1 MALVLVVRGATSW
14 GRPSSLSGVTLSQS
28 PWTQW
33 TLSPLVL
40 AGAAVA
46 LAFFFQGFHRLRARG
61 RADLAP
67 WNRAVLFCAGVAITL
82 FALVGPIDTVGE
94 EYLQSV
100 HMLQHVLVAD
110 LGVALTLVAV
120 RGPLAVF
127 FLPRG
132 LLVPLAHTRWVRR
145 TLSVALTPWVSFV
158 VWVIVLVGWH
168 VPALY
173 EAALANQAVHTLEHL
188 SFVAAGLLVW
198 TQIVDP
204 TGHWRLSVGE
214 RAGYAALLFWT
225 GQVLAYVIAFSPE
238 VLFDPYA
245 EQAERLLGLSALTDQ
260 KLAAVV
266 MMVEQALTLGV
277 AFVLLY
283 RQAAAARA
291 AKPAGQPV

>member
-1 MALVLVVRGATSW
+1 
-14 GRPSSLSGVTLSQS
+14 VTLASS

-33 TLSPLVL
+33 SPSPLVL
-40 AGAAVA
+40 AGAVVA
-46 LAFFFQGFHRLRARG
+46 LVFFFQGFRRLRIRG

-67 WNRAVLFCAGVAITL
+67 WSRAALFCAGVAVTV

-132 LLVPLAHTRWVRR
+132 LLSPLAHTRWVRR
-145 TLSVALTPWVSFV
+145 ALAFLLKPWVSYAT
-158 VWVIVLVGWH
+158 WVGVLVAWH
-168 VPALY
+168 VPPVY
-173 EAALANQAVHTLEHL
+173 EAALSNQLVHTIEHL

-204 TGHWRLSVGE
+204 TGHRRLSVGE
-214 RAGYAALLFWT
+214 RAGYTALVFWT
-225 GQVLAYVIAFSPE
+225 GQILAYVIAFSPE
-238 VLFDPYA
+238 VLFDPYVG
-245 EQAERLLGLSALTDQ
+245 QPDRLLGLSPLIDQ

-266 MMVEQALTLGV
+266 MMVEQAATLGV
-277 AFVLLY
+277 AFMLLY
-283 RQAAAARA
+283 RRANTERA

>member
-1 MALVLVVRGATSW
+1 MHVGAA
-14 GRPSSLSGVTLSQS
+14 S

-46 LAFFFQGFHRLRARG
+46 LVFFFQGFHRLRARG

-67 WNRAVLFCAGVAITL
+67 WTRALLFCAGVAVTV

-120 RGPLAVF
+120 RGPLAIF

-132 LLVPLAHTRWVRR
+132 LLVPLAHMQWLRR
-145 TLSVALTPWVSFV
+145 LLAFLLTPWVSFV
-158 VWVIVLVGWH
+158 TWLAVLVGWH
-168 VPALY
+168 IPAAY
-173 EAALANQAVHTLEHL
+173 EAALAHPPLHVVEHL
-188 SFVAAGLLVW
+188 SFVLAGLLVW
-198 TQIVDP
+198 SQIIDP
-204 TGHWRLSVGE
+204 TGHHRLSVGE

-225 GQVLAYVIAFSPE
+225 GQILGYVIAFTPD
-238 VLFDPYA
+238 VLYAPYA
-245 EQAERLLGLSALTDQ
+245 EQTERLLGLSPLADQ
-260 KLAAVV
+260 RVAAVV

-283 RQAAAARA
+283 RAASARR
-291 AKPAGQPV
+291 PAPTAERPV

>member
-1 MALVLVVRGATSW
+1 VHLAAA
-14 GRPSSLSGVTLSQS
+14 S

-40 AGAAVA
+40 AGAALA
-46 LAFFFQGFHRLRARG
+46 LVFFFQGFHRLRARG
-61 RADLAP
+61 RADRAP
-67 WNRAVLFCAGVAITL
+67 WSRAVLFCSGVAITV

-145 TLSVALTPWVSFV
+145 TISFLLTPWVSFV
-158 VWVIVLVGWH
+158 VWLAILVGWH
-168 VPALY
+168 VPAAY
-173 EAALANQAVHTLEHL
+173 EAALAHPAVHVVEHV
-188 SFVAAGLLVW
+188 SFVVAGLLVW

-204 TGHWRLSVGE
+204 TGHHRLSVGE
-214 RAGYAALLFWT
+214 RAGYTALLFWT
-225 GQVLAYVIAFSPE
+225 GQILAYVIAFSPE
-238 VLFDPYA
+238 VLYDPYA
-245 EQAERLLGLSALTDQ
+245 RQPERLLGLSPLTDQ
-260 KLAAVV
+260 RLAAVV
-266 MMVEQALTLGV
+266 MMVEQAVTLGV
-277 AFVLLY
+277 AFALLY
-283 RQAAAARA
+283 RAAAAQRTAPA
-291 AKPAGQPV
+291 AENPA

>member
-1 MALVLVVRGATSW
+1 VSAVAAT
-14 GRPSSLSGVTLSQS
+14 
-28 PWTQW
+28 PWAQW

-46 LAFFFQGFHRLRARG
+46 LVFFFQGFHRLRRRG

-67 WNRAVLFCAGVAITL
+67 WSRAVLFCAGVAVTT
-82 FALVGPIDTVGE
+82 FALIGPIDTVGE

-132 LLVPLAHTRWVRR
+132 LLVPLAHMRPLRR
-145 TLSVALTPWVSFV
+145 ALAFLLTPWVSFV
-158 VWVIVLVGWH
+158 TWVVVLVGWH

-173 EAALANQAVHTLEHL
+173 EAALSNQVVHTAEHL
-188 SFVAAGLLVW
+188 SFVLAGLLVW
-198 TQIVDP
+198 SQIVDP
-204 TGHWRLSVGE
+204 TGHQRLTVGE

-225 GQVLAYVIAFSPE
+225 GQILAYVIAFTPE
-238 VLFDPYA
+238 ALYQPYLD
-245 EQAERLLGLSALTDQ
+245 QPKRLLGLSPISDQ
-260 KLAAVV
+260 RLAAVV
-266 MMVEQALTLGV
+266 MMVEQALTLGI

-283 RQAAAARA
+283 RAASTQRATAAAQH
-291 AKPAGQPV
+291 PT

>member
-1 MALVLVVRGATSW
+1 
-14 GRPSSLSGVTLSQS
+14 VTLAAS

-33 TLSPLVL
+33 SFSPLVI
-40 AGAAVA
+40 AGAVVA
-46 LAFFFQGFHRLRARG
+46 LAFFFQGFRRLRARG

-67 WNRAVLFCAGVAITL
+67 WSRAVLFCTGVAVTL

-132 LLVPLAHTRWVRR
+132 LLAPLAHTHWVRR
-145 TLSVALTPWVSFV
+145 ALAISLTPWVSYV
-158 VWVIVLVGWH
+158 VWVGVLVAWH
-168 VPALY
+168 VPPVYETALS
-173 EAALANQAVHTLEHL
+173 NQLVHTIEHL

-204 TGHWRLSVGE
+204 TGHRRLSVGE
-214 RAGYAALLFWT
+214 RAGYTALVFWT
-225 GQVLAYVIAFSPE
+225 GQILAYAVAFSPE
-238 VLFDPYA
+238 VLFDPYL
-245 EQAERLLGLSALTDQ
+245 EQPDRLLGLSPLTDQ

-283 RQAAAARA
+283 RRA
-291 AKPAGQPV
+291 SAERTADPAGQRV

>member
-1 MALVLVVRGATSW
+1 MTAAA
-14 GRPSSLSGVTLSQS
+14 S
-28 PWTQW
+28 PWMQW
-33 TLSPLVL
+33 TASPLVL
-40 AGAAVA
+40 AGAVVA

-61 RADLAP
+61 REDLAP
-67 WNRAVLFCAGVAITL
+67 WSRAVLFVAGVAVTL

-132 LLVPLAHTRWVRR
+132 LLVPLARTRWLRR
-145 TLSVALTPWVSFV
+145 TLAVLLTPWVSYV
-158 VWVIVLVGWH
+158 VWVVVLVAWH
-168 VPALY
+168 VPAVY
-173 EAALANQAVHTLEHL
+173 EAALESPLVHTAEHL
-188 SFVAAGLLVW
+188 SFVLAGLLVW

-204 TGHWRLSVGE
+204 TGHRRLTVGE
-214 RAGYAALLFWT
+214 RAGYTALLFWT
-225 GQVLAYVIAFSPE
+225 GQILAYVIAFSPE

-245 EQAERLLGLSALTDQ
+245 EQAERLLGLSPLTDQ

-266 MMVEQALTLGV
+266 MMVEQALTLGI
-277 AFVLLY
+277 AFLLLY
-283 RQAAAARA
+283 RAASAQREAAAAGTA
-291 AKPAGQPV
+291 P

>member
-1 MALVLVVRGATSW
+1 M
-14 GRPSSLSGVTLSQS
+14 TLASS

-33 TLSPLVL
+33 SPSPLVL
-40 AGAAVA
+40 AGAVVA

-67 WNRAVLFCAGVAITL
+67 WSRALLFCLGVAVTV

-94 EYLQSV
+94 DYLQSV

-132 LLVPLAHTRWVRR
+132 LLSPLARTPWVRR
-145 TLSVALTPWVSFV
+145 ALAFLLRPWVSYA
-158 VWVIVLVGWH
+158 VWVAVLVSWH
-168 VPALY
+168 VPPVY
-173 EAALANQAVHTLEHL
+173 EAALSNQLVHTVEHL
-188 SFVAAGLLVW
+188 SLVAAGLLVW

-204 TGHWRLSVGE
+204 TGHRRLSVGE
-214 RAGYAALLFWT
+214 RAGYTALVFWT
-225 GQVLAYVIAFSPE
+225 GQILAYVIAFSPE
-238 VLFDPYA
+238 ALFDPYV
-245 EQAERLLGLSALTDQ
+245 EQPNRLLGLSPLTDQ

-266 MMVEQALTLGV
+266 MMAEQAATLGV
-277 AFVLLY
+277 AFMLLY
-283 RQAAAARA
+283 RRASAERA
-291 AKPAGQPV
+291 ANATGQPV

>member
-1 MALVLVVRGATSW
+1 MVAS
-14 GRPSSLSGVTLSQS
+14 S
-28 PWTQW
+28 PWTTW
-33 TLSPLVL
+33 TFSPLVL
-40 AGAAVA
+40 AGAIVA
-46 LAFFFQGFHRLRARG
+46 LVFFFQGFHRLRVRG
-61 RADLAP
+61 RTDLAP
-67 WNRAVLFCAGVAITL
+67 WRRAVLFVTGVAVTV
-82 FALVGPIDTVGE
+82 FALVGPLDTVGE
-94 EYLQSV
+94 EYLQSA

-132 LLVPLAHTRWVRR
+132 LLLPLAHTRWLRR
-145 TLSVALTPWVSFV
+145 TLSFLLKPWVSYV
-158 VWVIVLVGWH
+158 VWVTVLVGWH
-168 VPALY
+168 VPVAY
-173 EAALANQAVHTLEHL
+173 EAALAKPVVHTLEHV
-188 SFVAAGLLVW
+188 SFVVAGLLVW

-204 TGHWRLSVGE
+204 TGHRRLSVGE

-225 GQVLAYVIAFSPE
+225 GQILAYVIAFSPE

-283 RQAAAARA
+283 RMASAERSARAAAA
-291 AKPAGQPV
+291 

>member
-1 MALVLVVRGATSW
+1 VSVVAG
-14 GRPSSLSGVTLSQS
+14 S

-40 AGAAVA
+40 AGAVVA
-46 LAFFFQGFHRLRARG
+46 LVFFFQGFHRLRARG

-67 WNRAVLFCAGVAITL
+67 WSRAALFVAGVAITV

-94 EYLQSV
+94 EYLQWV

-132 LLVPLAHTRWVRR
+132 LLVPLAHTRWLRR
-145 TLSVALTPWVSFV
+145 TIAFLLTPWVSYA
-158 VWVIVLVGWH
+158 VWVLVLVGWH
-168 VPALY
+168 VPAAY
-173 EAALANQAVHTLEHL
+173 ETALAHPVVHTVEHL
-188 SFVAAGLLVW
+188 SFVLAGLLVW

-204 TGHWRLSVGE
+204 TGHRRLSLGE
-214 RAGYAALLFWT
+214 RAGYTALLFWT
-225 GQVLAYVIAFSPE
+225 GQILAYVIAFSPE

-245 EQAERLLGLSALTDQ
+245 EQTERLLGLSALTDQ

-266 MMVEQALTLGV
+266 MMVEQGVTLGI

-283 RQAAAARA
+283 RAASARRDV
-291 AKPAGQPV
+291 PVAERTA

>member
-1 MALVLVVRGATSW
+1 M
-14 GRPSSLSGVTLSQS
+14 TLASS

-33 TLSPLVL
+33 SFSPLVL
-40 AGAAVA
+40 AGAVVA

-67 WNRAVLFCAGVAITL
+67 WSRAVLFCTGVAVTL

-132 LLVPLAHTRWVRR
+132 ILSPLAHTRWVRR
-145 TLSVALTPWVSFV
+145 ALAFLLTPWVSYAA
-158 VWVIVLVGWH
+158 WVGVLVAWH
-168 VPALY
+168 VPPVY
-173 EAALANQAVHTLEHL
+173 EAALSNQLVHTVEHL
-188 SFVAAGLLVW
+188 SFVVAGLLVW

-204 TGHWRLSVGE
+204 TGHRRLSVGE
-214 RAGYAALLFWT
+214 RAGYTALVFWT
-225 GQVLAYVIAFSPE
+225 GQILAYVIAFSPE
-238 VLFDPYA
+238 VLFDPYV
-245 EQAERLLGLSALTDQ
+245 EQPDRLLGLSPLTDQ

-277 AFVLLY
+277 AFLLLY
-283 RQAAAARA
+283 RRA
-291 AKPAGQPV
+291 SAERTAEAAGQPV

>member
-1 MALVLVVRGATSW
+1 
-14 GRPSSLSGVTLSQS
+14 VTLASS

-33 TLSPLVL
+33 SFSPLVL

-67 WNRAVLFCAGVAITL
+67 WSRAVLFCTGVAVTL

-132 LLVPLAHTRWVRR
+132 ILSPLAHTRWVRR
-145 TLSVALTPWVSFV
+145 ALAFLLTPWVSYAA
-158 VWVIVLVGWH
+158 WVGVLVAWH
-168 VPALY
+168 VPPVY
-173 EAALANQAVHTLEHL
+173 EAALSNQLVHTVEHL
-188 SFVAAGLLVW
+188 SFVVAGLLVW

-204 TGHWRLSVGE
+204 TGHRRLSVGE
-214 RAGYAALLFWT
+214 RAGYTALVFWT
-225 GQVLAYVIAFSPE
+225 GQILAYVIAFSPE
-238 VLFDPYA
+238 VLFDPYV
-245 EQAERLLGLSALTDQ
+245 EQPDRLLGLSPLTDQ

-277 AFVLLY
+277 AFLLLY
-283 RQAAAARA
+283 RRA
-291 AKPAGQPV
+291 SAERTAEAAGQPV

>member
-1 MALVLVVRGATSW
+1 M
-14 GRPSSLSGVTLSQS
+14 TLASS

-33 TLSPLVL
+33 SPSPLVL
-40 AGAAVA
+40 AGAVVA
-46 LAFFFQGFHRLRARG
+46 LVFFFQGFRRLRIRG

-67 WNRAVLFCAGVAITL
+67 WSRAALFCAGVAVTV

-132 LLVPLAHTRWVRR
+132 LLSPLAHTRWVRR
-145 TLSVALTPWVSFV
+145 ALAFLLKPWVSYAT
-158 VWVIVLVGWH
+158 WVGVLVAWH
-168 VPALY
+168 VPPVY
-173 EAALANQAVHTLEHL
+173 EAALSNQLVHTIEHL

-204 TGHWRLSVGE
+204 TGHRRLSVGE
-214 RAGYAALLFWT
+214 RAGYTALVFWT
-225 GQVLAYVIAFSPE
+225 GQILAYVIAFSPE
-238 VLFDPYA
+238 VLFDPYVG
-245 EQAERLLGLSALTDQ
+245 QPDRLLGLSPLIDQ

-266 MMVEQALTLGV
+266 MMVEQAATLGV
-277 AFVLLY
+277 AFMLLY
-283 RQAAAARA
+283 RRANTERA

>member
-1 MALVLVVRGATSW
+1 VS
-14 GRPSSLSGVTLSQS
+14 TLAGS

-40 AGAAVA
+40 AGAAVS
-46 LAFFFQGFHRLRARG
+46 LVFFFQGFHRLRARG

-67 WNRAVLFCAGVAITL
+67 WSRAFLFCAGVAITVL
-82 FALVGPIDTVGE
+82 ALVGPIDTVGE

-132 LLVPLAHTRWVRR
+132 LLVPLAHTRWLRR
-145 TLSVALTPWVSFV
+145 TVSFLLVPWVSYV
-158 VWVIVLVGWH
+158 VWLAVLVGWH
-168 VPALY
+168 IPVAY
-173 EAALANQAVHTLEHL
+173 EAALASPVVHTAEHL
-188 SFVAAGLLVW
+188 SFVLAGLLVW
-198 TQIVDP
+198 TQIIDP
-204 TGHWRLSVGE
+204 TGHQRLSLGE
-214 RAGYAALLFWT
+214 RAGYTALLFWT
-225 GQVLAYVIAFSPE
+225 GQILAYVIAFSPE

-245 EQAERLLGLSALTDQ
+245 EQPERLLGLSPLTDQ
-260 KLAAVV
+260 RLAAVV
-266 MMVEQALTLGV
+266 MMVEQAITLGI

-283 RQAAAARA
+283 RAASASRA
-291 AKPAGQPV
+291 APVAQRPA